1 MAKRKLRKT
10 RHYETHPTFKQ
21 LVHAGMD
28 KKKKLDTAVEAI
40 LQSKDKA

>member
-10 RHYETHPTFKQ
+10 RHYKANQTFKQ

-28 KKKKLDTAVEAI
+28 KKKESEK
-40 LQSKDKA
+40 KNP